1 MNVSALRV
9 RAGKP
14 RPYGLHFSALCRC
27 KSNYHSPSKLEGVA
41 RSVGGW
47 IKYPSVPQ
55 RGEYSALY
63 DGDRRLSVGGGRM
76 SVNAC
81 FYTIIMLAFFTDSS
95 VASDTSPNLGEEL

>member
-1 MNVSALRV
+1 MTRIFASA
-9 RAGKP
+9 
-14 RPYGLHFSALCRC
+14 HCRG
-27 KSNYHSPSKLEGVA
+27 KSNYNSPSKLEGVA

-55 RGEYSALY
+55 RGEHSALY
-63 DGDRRLSVGGGRM
+63 DGGRRLPVGGGRM

>member
-1 MNVSALRV
+1 MCLLCVFG
-9 RAGKP
+9 RANP
-14 RPYGLHFSALCRC
+14 APTACIAFALCRC
-27 KSNYHSPSKLEGVA
+27 KSNYNSPSKLEGVA

-63 DGDRRLSVGGGRM
+63 DGGRRLPVGGGRM

-95 VASDTSPNLGEEL
+95 GLKATSPNLGEEL